1 MLFKLLTLPSLSEE
15 REAAIPQAHYREAH
29 IHTDTGVIIKKKK
42 ILVKK
47 IQTIKEEETGFCSCF
62 K

>member
-29 IHTDTGVIIKKKK
+29 IHTDTDVIIKKK